1 MFEKPGEALQCA
13 QERKL
18 RALATKAGCRAGH
31 RVLEI
36 GFGWGSLSILLAKHF
51 GCHVT
56 VRAGSG
62 EWGAPAR
69 LAGERRA
76 LTRGLL
82 PQPQGITLS
91 EQQLALATQRA
102 KDAGVAVRRR
112 VRAASQC
119 ERPSDARCFCA
130 AHDVLPPG

>member
-1 MFEKPGEALQCA
+1 MFDKPGEALQCA

-56 VRAGSG
+56 VRVGAWGVGSASAAGWRVQSD
-62 EWGAPAR
+62 ADAR
-69 LAGERRA
+69 SLTRIRRA
-76 LTRGLL
+76 SR
-82 PQPQGITLS
+82 
-91 EQQLALATQRA
+91 
-102 KDAGVAVRRR
+102 
-112 VRAASQC
+112 
-119 ERPSDARCFCA
+119 
-130 AHDVLPPG
+130 